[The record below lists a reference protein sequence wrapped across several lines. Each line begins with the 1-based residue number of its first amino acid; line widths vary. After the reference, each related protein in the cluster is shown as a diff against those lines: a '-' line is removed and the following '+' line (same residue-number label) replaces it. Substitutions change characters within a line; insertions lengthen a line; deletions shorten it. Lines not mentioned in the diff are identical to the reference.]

1 MMAKIITMNGGYIM
15 KEGCYA
21 VYNGKEY
28 EAELWSEL
36 NEKGMIMLISK
47 DDVDLKKGF
56 IRDKK
61 FGTIKKVKKVE
72 LTNAYY
78 VETFVKIQGIKV
90 KVTGVDGNNISI
102 YSNDYNTFRK
112 LKMKQFEPFVYFKSV
127 REDEIEDKYEE
138 KKSIWG
144 FSE

>member
-1 MMAKIITMNGGYIM
+1 M
-15 KEGCYA
+15 KEGSYA
-21 VYNGKEY
+21 VYNGKVY

-36 NEKGMIMLISK
+36 NQKGMIMLISK
-47 DDVDLKKGF
+47 DDVDLKRGF
-56 IRDKK
+56 VRDKK
-61 FGTIKKVKKVE
+61 FGTIKKVRKDE

-78 VETFVKIQGIKV
+78 IENFVKIRGVKV
-90 KVTGVDGNNISI
+90 KVTGVEGDNVSI

-112 LKMKQFEPFVYFKSV
+112 LNMRQFESFVYFKCV
-127 REDEIEDKYEE
+127 KKDEVEEELEE